1 VVTGNFT
8 FIGLFLSDTLSAFFQ
23 IETGGREGRKEGRK
37 ELFWG
42 KMELEKV

>member
-23 IETGGREGRKEGRK
+23 IETGGREGRKEGRN
-37 ELFWG
+37 FFG
-42 KMELEKV
+42 EKWN